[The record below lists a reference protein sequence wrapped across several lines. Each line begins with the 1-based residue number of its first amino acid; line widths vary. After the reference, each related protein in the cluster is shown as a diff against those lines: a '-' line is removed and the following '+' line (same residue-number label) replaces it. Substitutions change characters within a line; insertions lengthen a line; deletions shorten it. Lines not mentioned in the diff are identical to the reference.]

1 MVPSPLTSERP
12 KNTSISTSEKS
23 TLSEVSIFLFSFVNL
38 ETFDIWDT
46 DYNSDNWEPEF
57 MTIFVTSQLIV
68 ILDSIRN
75 SCDVLKSIFS
85 LLQLIPYLIIGHCAI
100 VICQL
105 HRNISVFTLL
115 NIQIHTADCKL
126 SHLWMLCET
135 NLDRIFYINQLISQ
149 RHRSQ
154 NIVVAPLHKKTMIL

>member
-1 MVPSPLTSERP
+1 
-12 KNTSISTSEKS
+12 
-23 TLSEVSIFLFSFVNL
+23 
-38 ETFDIWDT
+38 
-46 DYNSDNWEPEF
+46 

-135 NLDRIFYINQLISQ
+135 NLDGIFYINQLISQ

-154 NIVVAPLHKKTMIL
+154 NIVVAPLHKKTMILQEFIPHRMRIFFTHMIPISPVWSYTHKLWFLGD